1 MRGRPQPPT
10 KSGPKIIID
19 KASQKNVTKSVI
31 LPKQTQHPTN
41 SFVKLKKRIV
51 IDPSST
57 QFKQQHQHASSDTK
71 NQNMHHN
78 SMHESGV
85 MYTNTINDQEAG
97 SSAGL
102 VKAFKKQ

>member
-57 QFKQQHQHASSDTK
+57 QFKQQQQNASSETK

>member
-1 MRGRPQPPT
+1 MRRGRPQPPT

-19 KASQKNVTKSVI
+19 KASQKNVTKSVV
-31 LPKQTQHPTN
+31 LPPKTQHPTN

-51 IDPSST
+51 IDPH
-57 QFKQQHQHASSDTK
+57 FKQHIQHTSDTK
-71 NQNMHHN
+71 NQMH
-78 SMHESGV
+78 SVHESGV
-85 MYTNTINDQEAG
+85 MYSGAINDQEDG